1 MLALM
6 CIDALSLILAI
17 ALSFTLRFDDLRWA
31 AIYQGFLRRHMMSL
45 PIVIALYLGIFLW
58 FRLYHYAWRFASLEM
73 VRAIVCANT
82 LGVIGL
88 ILTQFLIDG
97 QPFPRSVTII
107 SWVSSIALIGGSRVL
122 LRTYS
127 ISRHNG
133 KSGVRETARPVPRK
147 RAVILGAGASGA
159 RILRAISDDPET
171 PYKVLGFL
179 DDDPRKNGKYIHN
192 VKVLGPMNQ
201 LSRLLSEHMVDEVI
215 VALRE
220 TGSPRIRAHILQCR
234 KHKIA
239 VKVVPNLQDL
249 LTGQAAFELA
259 DFGVEDLLR
268 RPAVDTHINGI
279 GDYLRGKRV
288 LVTGAG
294 GSIGSE
300 LCRQVLSF
308 DPSAL
313 ILLGHG
319 ENSIHQI
326 HQDLQRVYPDK
337 MDRVRCAIVS
347 VSNEARIRQ
356 EMTRCRP
363 QIVFHAAAHKHVP
376 VMETNEQEAVHN
388 NVLGTAY
395 VARACGRIG
404 VERFVLIS
412 TDKAADPC
420 SVMGAT
426 KWLCEEV
433 TRAMASHWPKTEYV
447 AVRFGNVLGSRGS
460 VVPIF
465 REQIKYGGPVTVTH
479 PDMTRYF
486 MTIPEAV
493 RLVLQAGGLGRSG
506 ELYLLDMGKPT
517 KIVDLA
523 EDMIR
528 LCGLEPGVDIKVRFT
543 GVRPGERLHEQLVS
557 SNEAIRQTLWDGL
570 LLIKRP
576 RYYTPV
582 QVAKA
587 LHRLENAVRFGR
599 GQDIR
604 RLLRKLV
611 NGHTRM
617 PVNSPS
623 PTSSPSMHSQEPPAL
638 AA

>member
-1 MLALM
+1 M
-6 CIDALSLILAI
+6 CIDALSLLFAI
-17 ALSFTLRFDDLRWA
+17 ALSFTLRFDDLQWA
-31 AIYQGFLRRHMMSL
+31 AIYKHYLSQHMMSL

-58 FRLYHYAWRFASLEM
+58 FRLYHYAWRFASVEM
-73 VRAIVCANT
+73 VKAIVYANT
-82 LGVIGL
+82 LGVVGL
-88 ILTQFLIDG
+88 IITQFLIDG
-97 QPFPRSVTII
+97 LPFPRSVTII
-107 SWVSSIALIGGSRVL
+107 FWVSGVVLVGGSRVL
-122 LRTYS
+122 LRSYS
-127 ISRHNG
+127 IARHNG
-133 KSGVRETARPVPRK
+133 KLSVRETARPVPPK
-147 RAVILGAGASGA
+147 RVVILGAGASGA
-159 RILRAISDDPET
+159 RVLRAIGDDPET
-171 PYKVLGFL
+171 PYRVLGFL
-179 DDDPRKNGKYIHN
+179 DDDPHKNGKYIHN
-192 VKVLGPMNQ
+192 VKVLGPMK
-201 LSRLLSEHMVDEVI
+201 LLGSLLSDHMVDEVI

-220 TGSPRIRAHILQCR
+220 TGTQHIRAHILQCR

-249 LTGQAAFELA
+249 LTSQAALELA

-268 RPAVDTHINGI
+268 RPTVDTQVTGM

-288 LVTGAG
+288 LITGAG

-308 DPSAL
+308 NPSAL

-326 HQDLQRVYPDK
+326 HQDLRRVYPDK
-337 MDRVRCAIVS
+337 MDRVRCTIVS
-347 VSNEARIRQ
+347 VSNEARVRQ
-356 EMTRCRP
+356 EIMRSHP

-433 TRAMASHWPKTEYV
+433 TRAMAAHWPKTEYV

-543 GVRPGERLHEQLVS
+543 GVRPGERLHEQLIS
-557 SNEAIRQTLWDGL
+557 SDEEIKQTPWDGL

-582 QVAKA
+582 QVAKV

-604 RLLRKLV
+604 RLLHKLV
-611 NGHTRM
+611 NCPSQM
-617 PVNSPS
+617 PIC
-623 PTSSPSMHSQEPPAL
+623 SSALVSSSSTHSGW
-638 AA
+638 